1 MQPQQFELG
10 DWHLTEGWVR
20 LYVDAVAVSHSNYL
34 KDGLVPPLALTACAL
49 GALLEKLELP
59 SGAIH
64 SLQEMETLKPLAV
77 GARITGVAAVERPRE
92 RGGLMFTTVG
102 YTLTDSDGFP
112 VQTGKTTVLTNADNP
127 AGPSEDG
134 PV

>member
-1 MQPQQFELG
+1 MQAKHFELG
-10 DWHLTEGWVR
+10 DWHLTEDWVR

-64 SLQEMETLKPLAV
+64 SLQEMETLKPLAI

-102 YTLTDSDGFP
+102 YTLTDSDGFR
-112 VQTGKTTVLTNADNP
+112 VQTGKTTVLTNADNS

-134 PV
+134 RA